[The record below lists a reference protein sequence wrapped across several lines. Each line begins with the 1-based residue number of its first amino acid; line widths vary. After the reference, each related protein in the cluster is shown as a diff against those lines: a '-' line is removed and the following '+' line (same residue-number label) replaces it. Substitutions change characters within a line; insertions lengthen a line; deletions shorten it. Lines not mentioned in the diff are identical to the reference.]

1 MPKIIKGIA
10 LAALVLSLNGCYSR
24 ANTFVAGN
32 YSIRLEWLGVH
43 GIGCG
48 LERLVCA
55 VFANRTSTPAR
66 GVTPHL
72 LEPSPGQLQ
81 HLEL

>member
-43 GIGCG
+43 GIKSLNHGKKPQQAQNM
-48 LERLVCA
+48 L
-55 VFANRTSTPAR
+55 
-66 GVTPHL
+66 
-72 LEPSPGQLQ
+72 
-81 HLEL
+81 